1 MALSIRQLNGDASFL
16 LTFEPVESG
25 PPDGASM
32 PELFRILLDPW
43 LVGPSNIFHSKFSST
58 THVQGAC
65 VSTLRDLPEP
75 DLVIVSNGRSD
86 HCNEAT
92 LRQLAPR
99 GTKTIIL
106 AEPTAAKQIRSWKYF
121 DDRKILTLQR
131 WQDPRQSGRDTVI
144 RIPIRSGTAGGH
156 RGLVTVSFI
165 SRGRSTKGIDSA
177 IGITYRPAPLG
188 LSISQPP
195 VTTASTPLS
204 TPSLDFASRTT
215 SPSELYTPEALETP
229 TLPPLPALPTLTP
242 TESPAAHSS
251 KAGRS
256 LTTLSHPQNR
266 RVSGVSVIFSP
277 HGISYSA
284 IEEYATSHL
293 VSEAALPLTALLHCF
308 DAVSQP
314 WWLGGNVTSG
324 FHHGQEIIAKLGAR
338 AWISTYD
345 GDKFLRG
352 LARRLTRRKK
362 YKTHEVRNSVHGA
375 TVGLH
380 NTPKPSSRRC
390 GKMDRPTEIM
400 ALNIGEEIALTS
412 DGVWAIEAASPMGSG
427 YLDRRLSIPHLL
439 YANASG
445 ESISS
450 PFRVS
455 KLWPSMFLA

>member
-1 MALSIRQLNGDASFL
+1 
-16 LTFEPVESG
+16 
-25 PPDGASM
+25 M
-32 PELFRILLDPW
+32 PGLFRILLDPW
-43 LVGPSNIFHSKFSST
+43 LVGPSNILHSRFSST

-106 AEPTAAKQIRSWKYF
+106 AEPTAAKQIRSWRYF

-144 RIPIRSGTAGGH
+144 RIPIRPGVAGGDK
-156 RGLVTVSFI
+156 GLVTVSLI
-165 SRGRSTKGIDSA
+165 SRGRSRKGLDSA
-177 IGITYRPAPLG
+177 IGITYRPAP

-215 SPSELYTPEALETP
+215 SPVELCTPEPLETP
-229 TLPPLPALPTLTP
+229 ILPPLPAFPRLIH
-242 TESPAAHSS
+242 TESPVPHPS

-266 RVSGVSVIFSP
+266 RVSGLSVIFSP
-277 HGISYSA
+277 HGISYGA
-284 IEEYATSHL
+284 IEGYATSHL

-345 GDKFLRG
+345 GDKLLRG

-362 YKTHEVRNSVHGA
+362 YKTHEVRNFVHGA
-375 TVGLH
+375 TAGLH
-380 NTPKPSSRRC
+380 NTRRPSSRRC

-400 ALNIGEEIALTS
+400 TLNIGEQVSLTS
-412 DGVWAIEAASPMGSG
+412 DGVWTTEAPSPLGPG
-427 YLDRRLSIPHLL
+427 CLNRRHLTIPHLL
-439 YANASG
+439 YANATG
-445 ESISS
+445 ESIGS

-455 KLWPSMFLA
+455 KLWPSRFLA